1 MDAAMRHARIVAFG
15 GGTGMSTLLGG
26 LKHHSPHLTA
36 VVAMADDG
44 GSSGR
49 LRQSLDALPPGDIR
63 SCLVALAR
71 AEPMLARLFQYRFEE
86 GELKGHSF
94 GNLFLTALTKLTGSL
109 VEAIEYANRILR
121 VEGRVVPSTSRKV
134 SLVAE
139 HFDGTK
145 TTGQS
150 RVEHS
155 GKPIRTVSLQ
165 PDPGEVSSSVR
176 TALAEAD
183 LVTFGPGSLFTS
195 VIPPLLVTGTCE
207 AIGDSDALKV
217 FVMNVMTQPGET
229 DGFTA
234 ADHLEAFQ
242 RHAPGIHLDAVLA
255 HRGEIPP
262 AVLNRYRHGGSE
274 PVRVE
279 AQGPWPTSAQLIW
292 GDLANASDLVRHDP
306 ARLSEA
312 LIAFWRGHLRGHGVG
327 DSGTTGGD
335 R

>member
-1 MDAAMRHARIVAFG
+1 MSQARIVAFG

-26 LKHHSPHLTA
+26 LKHHTPCITA

-49 LRQSLDALPPGDIR
+49 LRQTLDALPPGDIR

-71 AEPMLARLFQYRFEE
+71 AEPMLARLFEYRFEE

-150 RVEHS
+150 RIEQS
-155 GKPIRTVSLQ
+155 ARPIRTVRLQ
-165 PDPGEVSSSVR
+165 PDPGEVSPTIR
-176 TALAEAD
+176 EALAEAD
-183 LVTFGPGSLFTS
+183 LITFGPGSLFTS
-195 VIPPLLVTGTCE
+195 VIPPLLVHGMCE
-207 AIGDSDALKV
+207 AIAASPGLKV
-217 FVMNVMTQPGET
+217 VVLNVMTQPGET
-229 DGFTA
+229 DGFGAT
-234 ADHLEAFQ
+234 DHLEAFE
-242 RHAPGIHLDAVLA
+242 RHAPGIRLDAVVA
-255 HRGEIPP
+255 HKGEIPP
-262 AVLNRYRHGGSE
+262 AVLLRYRREGAE
-274 PVRVE
+274 PV
-279 AQGPWPTSAQLIW
+279 QTDPPGPWLRSAELICD
-292 GDLANASDLVRHDP
+292 DLANASDLVRHDP
-306 ARLSEA
+306 ARLSKT
-312 LIAFWRGHLRGHGVG
+312 LMAFWGRHREGHGG
-327 DSGTTGGD
+327 GLGGATGRD
-335 R
+335 Q

>member
-1 MDAAMRHARIVAFG
+1 MRQARIVAFG

-26 LKHHSPHLTA
+26 LKHHSPCITA

-49 LRQSLDALPPGDIR
+49 LRQTLDALPPGDIR

-71 AEPMLARLFQYRFEE
+71 AEPMLARLFQYRFED

-150 RVEHS
+150 RVEQS

-165 PDPGEVSSSVR
+165 PDPGEVSPTIR
-176 TALAEAD
+176 EALAEAD
-183 LVTFGPGSLFTS
+183 LITFGPGSLFTS
-195 VIPPLLVTGTCE
+195 VIPPLLVHGMCE
-207 AIGDSDALKV
+207 AIAGSPALKV

-229 DGFTA
+229 DGFGA
-234 ADHLEAFQ
+234 ADHLDAFA
-242 RHAPGIHLDAVLA
+242 RHAPGVHLDAVLV
-255 HRGEIPP
+255 HTGDIPP
-262 AVLNRYRHGGSE
+262 AVVTRYRGEGAE
-274 PVRVE
+274 PVRIE
-279 AQGPWPTSAQLIW
+279 PEGDWLGSARLVR
-292 GDLANASDLVRHDP
+292 GDMANASDLVRHDP
-306 ARLSEA
+306 QRLSES
-312 LIAFWRGHLRGHGVG
+312 LVELWRTHHRECGGG
-327 DSGTTGGD
+327 GTPSRD